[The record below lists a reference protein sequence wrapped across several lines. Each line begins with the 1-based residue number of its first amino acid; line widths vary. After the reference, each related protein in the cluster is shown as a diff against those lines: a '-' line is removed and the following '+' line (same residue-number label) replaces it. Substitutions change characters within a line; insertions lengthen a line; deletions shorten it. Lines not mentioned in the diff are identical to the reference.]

1 MRLRVSHIRRL
12 SLNVTNVAIIGASGY
27 TGLELLKILISH
39 PNFNITYVANSEGSM
54 RLKDLHPC
62 LDGVYEC
69 DVQKADI
76 DEIAKNSEL
85 VFLALPHKTAMAYV
99 KPLLQKGLKV
109 VDLSADYRLKLDVY
123 EEHYCEHTDK
133 ENLTHAVY
141 GLPELFRQKIKSAK
155 LIANPGC
162 YPTTAI
168 LGALPF
174 MKYKKE
180 DSAFIVDAKS
190 GVSGAGK
197 KLSDVTHFVN
207 VNDNFFAYNPLGHR
221 HAPEIAEKLGI
232 DFENVSFVP
241 HLVPATRGMVSSIY
255 MQVNGDFDP
264 LAVLKEYYKDEKFV
278 RIRENPV
285 DMKNVAGTH
294 FCDIFAKR
302 KGDTLFISCA
312 IDNLLKGASSAA
324 VANAN
329 LMMGYDEHTALPIIA
344 YVP

>member
-1 MRLRVSHIRRL
+1 M
-12 SLNVTNVAIIGASGY
+12 NVTNVAIIGASGY
-27 TGLELLKILISH
+27 TGLELLKILINH
-39 PNFNITYVANSEGSM
+39 PNFKLTYVANSEGNMS
-54 RLKDLHPC
+54 LAELHPS
-62 LDGVYEC
+62 LKGVYEC
-69 DVQKADI
+69 DIQKADI
-76 DEIAKNSEL
+76 DEVAKVSDL
-85 VFLALPHKTAMAYV
+85 AFLALPHQTAMAYV
-99 KPLLQKGLKV
+99 KPLLEKGLKV
-109 VDLSADYRLKLDVY
+109 VDLSADYRLELDLY
-123 EEHYCEHTDK
+123 EKHYCEHTDK

-141 GLPELFRQKIKSAK
+141 GLPELFREKIKSAK

-162 YPTTAI
+162 YPTSVI

-180 DSAFIVDAKS
+180 HSPFIVDAKS

-197 KLSDVTHFVN
+197 KLSDITHFVN

-232 DFENVSFVP
+232 DFSDVSFVP

-255 MQVNGDFDP
+255 MQVRGDFDP
-264 LAVLKEYYKDEKFV
+264 ITVLKEYYKEERFV
-278 RIRENPV
+278 RVRENPV
-285 DMKNVAGTH
+285 DMKSVAGTH

-302 KGDTLFISCA
+302 NGDTLFISSA

-329 LMMGYDEHTALPIIA
+329 LMMGYDEHTALPAIA